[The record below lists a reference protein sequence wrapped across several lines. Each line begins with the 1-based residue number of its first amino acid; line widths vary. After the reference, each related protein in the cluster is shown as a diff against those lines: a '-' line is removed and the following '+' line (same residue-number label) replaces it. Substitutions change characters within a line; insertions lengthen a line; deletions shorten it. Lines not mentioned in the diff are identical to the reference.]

1 MGEHRIAL
9 RLAHERLA
17 RGIDVLAA
25 DLEQAI
31 LLAQRAH
38 AGQLRFRVAR
48 GHIGDR
54 AEAQLLQVGRQLVE
68 IVVLELLRALVAG
81 HGIAHVAQIGVRGD
95 RAHALGQRQHVAHVG
110 AFVGRV
116 DVEFRN
122 QRGLDPAQQ
131 VVHGVRVVLVQQ
143 IRLDLRAQRQLHCVL
158 DEVHQLFAGA
168 DLFEHLV
175 GQRAGEMAL
184 GHGAALLVLG
194 QRQHVP
200 FKIQRDAVAAHQL
213 VDRGDHLAVALI
225 AVRAIGLEERIHLG
239 GLVVRHAVQRH
250 VGHGMLIGI
259 VDALARERRARHVH
273 AALHADR
280 RAHMHDVSRFEELLR
295 AGNGIVIHQAA
306 GTQPRLIGEPDRR
319 RRRIG
324 REGIDRVDVVV
335 HVGALHGLRLL
346 SGQLTQVLQSFGRV
360 EQLERLFAGDRHGEY
375 ASILTNIKILYICRL
390 IVRLTRVKISFATI
404 HCSHLLQGVLR
415 LESAVLPPLHPNRRI
430 GKALSSAP
438 DSLSVPQTVKSRRLM

>member
-1 MGEHRIAL
+1 
-9 RLAHERLA
+9 
-17 RGIDVLAA
+17 
-25 DLEQAI
+25 
-31 LLAQRAH
+31 
-38 AGQLRFRVAR
+38 
-48 GHIGDR
+48 
-54 AEAQLLQVGRQLVE
+54 
-68 IVVLELLRALVAG
+68 
-81 HGIAHVAQIGVRGD
+81 
-95 RAHALGQRQHVAHVG
+95 
-110 AFVGRV
+110 
-116 DVEFRN
+116 
-122 QRGLDPAQQ
+122 
-131 VVHGVRVVLVQQ
+131 
-143 IRLDLRAQRQLHCVL
+143 
-158 DEVHQLFAGA
+158 
-168 DLFEHLV
+168 
-175 GQRAGEMAL
+175 MAL

-213 VDRGDHLAVALI
+213 VHRGDHLAVALV
-225 AVRAIGLEERIHLG
+225 AMRAIGLEERIHLG
-239 GLVVRHAVQRH
+239 GPVVRHAVQRH

-273 AALHADR
+273 AALNADR

-390 IVRLTRVKISFATI
+390 IVRLTRVKISFATAG
-404 HCSHLLQGVLR
+404 CSHLLQGVLR
-415 LESAVLPPLHPNRRI
+415 LESAVLPPLHPSRRISENPIQRASQSERSANRQVTPLYAMIRMGKAPVSTRRSLSFLSSRQARADLRSAFALRI
-430 GKALSSAP
+430 GKAPS
-438 DSLSVPQTVKSRRLM
+438 SRRII